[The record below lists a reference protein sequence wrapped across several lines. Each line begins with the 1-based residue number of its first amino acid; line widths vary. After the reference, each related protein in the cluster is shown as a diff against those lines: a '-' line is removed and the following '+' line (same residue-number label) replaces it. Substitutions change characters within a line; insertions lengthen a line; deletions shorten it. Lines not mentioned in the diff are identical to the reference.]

1 MKIAHDAS
9 SPPGPAHHESLTV
22 SQWRMIVLASLGGS
36 LEFYDFIVYG
46 VFAQY
51 IAAAFFPAT
60 DRLVSL
66 ILTFSVF
73 AVGYFA
79 RPAGGVILSHFG
91 DKYGRR
97 TVFIL
102 SLLIISVSTFGIGL
116 LPTYAKIGVAAP
128 ILLMLLRLIQGFCL
142 GGELPG
148 AVTYVVEEAPN
159 RAGLVCGIV
168 FCFANSGVVLATLIN
183 LGVHSFI
190 APADI
195 AAWGWRT
202 PFFFGGVVGLFSFWL
217 QQSLEESPEFARLR
231 QFTSKRPL
239 NEMIAKYKVPVL
251 LGIASSAVV
260 GCFNGL
266 LIVHMPAYLIT
277 VLHSDPNSVVFGQ
290 NVCLVLES
298 VGLILTGWL
307 GDLFPRRHLLRF
319 GSILLAAT
327 AWPFYNAL
335 VSKSVDLIT
344 LFVLAGIAATF
355 ANGTFAAIL
364 ADMFPTRVRFSG
376 VALAFN
382 LSFTAFSGTAPLV
395 ATSLIKATGWLAAP
409 ALFMIACGLLSFVAS
424 FGTPKYEGQ
433 IEHRAAVAE
442 VSASA

>member
-1 MKIAHDAS
+1 MKINS
-9 SPPGPAHHESLTV
+9 SNRTSGRRPAAQPAHHQPLSG
-22 SQWRMIVLASLGGS
+22 SQWRLIVLASLGGS

-51 IAAAFFPAT
+51 IAAAFFPAA
-60 DRLVSL
+60 DRLISL

-102 SLLIISVSTFGIGL
+102 SLLIISVSTFSIGL

-128 ILLMLLRLIQGFCL
+128 ILLIFLRLIQGFCL

-148 AVTYVVEEAPN
+148 AITYVVEEAPY

-168 FCFANSGVVLATLIN
+168 FCFANSGVVLATLMN
-183 LGVHSFI
+183 LGVHSFL
-190 APADI
+190 APADV
-195 AAWGWRT
+195 AAWGWRI

-231 QFTSKRPL
+231 QFASRRPFT
-239 NEMIAKYKVPVL
+239 EMIAKYKVPVL
-251 LGIASSAVV
+251 LGIATSAVV

-266 LIVHMPAYLIT
+266 LIAHMPAYLIT
-277 VLHSDPNSVVFGQ
+277 VLHSDPNSVVLGQ
-290 NVCLVLES
+290 NVCLGLES
-298 VGLILTGWL
+298 AGLILTGWL
-307 GDLFPRRHLLRF
+307 GDLFPRRYLLRF
-319 GSILLAAT
+319 GSILLAAA
-327 AWPFYNAL
+327 AWPFYHAL
-335 VSKSVDLIT
+335 VSKSVGLIT

-364 ADMFPTRVRFSG
+364 ADLFPTRVRFSG

-409 ALFMIACGLLSFVAS
+409 ALFMIACGILSFVAS
-424 FGTPKYEGQ
+424 FGTPRYEGQ
-433 IEHRAAVAE
+433 IEHRSAVA
-442 VSASA
+442 